1 MGPGYD
7 LMVGDV
13 VVPKGTEIISFATY
27 GRVLV
32 SSVIESL
39 KELIVGRLD

>member
-1 MGPGYD
+1 LGLNLGYY
-7 LMVGDV
+7 LIIEEYTHT
-13 VVPKGTEIISFATY
+13 KIISFATY